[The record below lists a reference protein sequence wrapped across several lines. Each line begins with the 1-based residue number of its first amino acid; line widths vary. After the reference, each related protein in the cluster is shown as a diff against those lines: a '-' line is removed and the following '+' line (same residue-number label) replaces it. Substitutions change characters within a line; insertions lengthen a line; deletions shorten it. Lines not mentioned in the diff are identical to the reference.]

1 MKPLL
6 MSRIY
11 CGRDSFVLDEN
22 DVVLYNG
29 HIYQV
34 LTRTK
39 VDGWHK
45 SPLKL
50 SKTNASL
57 LIRRGILKTNEEFSK
72 EQTLM
77 RQMILDNLT
86 FYYFDMEKFK
96 EFTNTS
102 KLMITKEDT

>member
-11 CGRDSFVLDEN
+11 CGRDSFVPDEN

-39 VDGWHK
+39 MDGWHK
-45 SPLKL
+45 SPFKL
-50 SKTNASL
+50 SKTNATL
-57 LIRRGILKTNEEFSK
+57 LIRRGVLKTDEEFSK
-72 EQTLM
+72 EQKLA
-77 RQMILDNLT
+77 RKMISDNLT
-86 FYYFDMEKFK
+86 FYYFDIEKFK

-102 KLMITKEDT
+102 TQ